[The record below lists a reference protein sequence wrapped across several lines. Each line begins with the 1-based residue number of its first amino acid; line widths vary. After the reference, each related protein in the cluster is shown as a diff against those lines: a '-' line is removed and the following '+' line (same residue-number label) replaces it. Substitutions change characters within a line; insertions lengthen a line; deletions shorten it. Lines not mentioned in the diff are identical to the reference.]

1 MEIEGYE
8 MPEELY
14 YTTDHLW
21 AKVEDDGNVR
31 VGLDAFGATAVG
43 SIEYIDLPQEDD
55 EFDAGDAFGSM
66 ESAKWVGGLTMPVT
80 GTVIEVN
87 EDIGDELELLPEDP
101 YGDAWLILVKPS
113 DLEEDLENLIHG
125 DKIKSWF
132 EEDIAS
138 RD

>member
-55 EFDAGDAFGSM
+55 EFDAGEAFGSM

-87 EDIGDELELLPEDP
+87 EDIEDELELLPEEP
-101 YGDAWLILVKPS
+101 YGDAWLILVEPS
-113 DLEEDLENLIHG
+113 DLEADLENLIHG